1 MDPILSL
8 PTGAAAGS
16 DAETPSMVSIE
27 SVTVDGG
34 RIEST
39 VEYSDDLR
47 PFFDESPFYVE
58 YDVDVSDLPPSI
70 LSIPVLAQVCPVA
83 WALGADV
90 RVPVVDRRFL
100 DSLEA
105 VGRALYEM
113 YPFIDG
119 GRVIAERAPAWSE
132 RDRGPAGPAEST
144 AATPGESGTADGAGM
159 LFTGGVDSLATYVR
173 HREEEPTLITVQG
186 WVVGVDDTDRW
197 RRMSART
204 ERFAERFGVDAQFV
218 RSNMLEFLDTTML
231 SAHFHDR
238 HDGGWYSAVGSGLG
252 LLGLCAPL
260 AVATGMGRIYV
271 AASVWQGI
279 EVPPVLDHWDG
290 VAMPWGSHPN
300 IDDEIAWADARG
312 VHDVFELDR
321 QERIGVVA
329 DYVRER
335 DSTLPVYSCSASEAA
350 ENCDRCEKC
359 LRTAIGLALEGL
371 DPADHGFD
379 IGRHTFQ
386 RAVRKFEA
394 GEWLNDE
401 HAPYHWQGFQQRLS
415 PDDDLPMEGSE
426 EFLRWLQDA
435 DFEAVAGSPTR
446 DRLVRA
452 AARHTPYP
460 VYATAYPLY
469 GAVQKHL
476 NGG

>member
-1 MDPILSL
+1 MDSIRSIA
-8 PTGAAAGS
+8 TRAGGDGAGR
-16 DAETPSMVSIE
+16 DASAVSIE

-39 VEYSDDLR
+39 IEYSDDLR

-83 WALGADV
+83 WTVGADV

-113 YPFIDG
+113 YPFIEG
-119 GRVIAERAPAWSE
+119 GRVIAERAPEYEE
-132 RDRGPAGPAEST
+132 REGAPTGAEDHPAARDVSD
-144 AATPGESGTADGAGM
+144 ATDGAGM
-159 LFTGGVDSLATYVR
+159 LFTGGVDSLTTYVR

-197 RRMSART
+197 QRMRDRT
-204 ERFAERFGVDAQFV
+204 EGFAERFGVDAQFV

-300 IDDEIAWADARG
+300 IDDEIAWADVEGA
-312 VHDVFELDR
+312 HDAFELDR
-321 QERIGVVA
+321 QGRIGVVA
-329 DYVRER
+329 DYVREH

-379 IGRHTFQ
+379 IGRDTFH

-401 HAPYHWQGFQQRLS
+401 HAPYHWQDFQTRLS
-415 PDDDLPMEGSE
+415 PGDDLPMDGSE

-435 DFEAVAGSPTR
+435 DFEAIAGSPTR
-446 DRLVRA
+446 ERLVRT

-460 VYATAYPLY
+460 VYAAAYPLY
-469 GAVQKHL
+469 GAVQNHL
-476 NGG
+476 PGN